1 MVSREEQIEELI
13 NNIMECNIKYLYK
26 YRSMKSP
33 ELVQRLEEIF
43 KNNYIY
49 LSDPTSFNDP
59 FECRPILTIPK
70 SMLKRDFYIKNMIR
84 TQFPLENK
92 KEQNKLIKEA
102 KFQIN
107 NSDYQEHVYREFIKT
122 IGIYSLSEKN
132 NDILM
137 WGHYANAHK
146 GLCIE
151 FDASQVNILFGLA
164 LKVYYSD
171 KYPIVN
177 TFDLDKPE
185 EFQKALLT
193 KSNHWD
199 YEKEWRIL
207 KLSDAGGPGKHYLS
221 PELITGVIMGALISP
236 QDKERVL
243 GWVSN
248 YPTKINIYQ
257 ATINRTEYKLDIEL
271 N

>member
-1 MVSREEQIEELI
+1 
-13 NNIMECNIKYLYK
+13 ME
-26 YRSMKSP
+26 SP
-33 ELVQRLEEIF
+33 ILVQRLKEIF
-43 KNNYIY
+43 NNNYIY

-59 FECRPILTIPK
+59 YECSPILTIPE
-70 SMLKRDFYIKNMIR
+70 SRLKRDFYIKNMIR
-84 TQFPLENK
+84 TQFPSKNK
-92 KEQNKLIKEA
+92 KEQEKLIKEA
-102 KFQIN
+102 KIQIN
-107 NSDYQEHVYREFIKT
+107 NSDYQELVYREFIKT

-151 FDASQVNILFGLA
+151 FDKSQINILFGLV
-164 LKVYYSD
+164 LKVNYSD

-177 TFDLDKPE
+177 TFDLDNPD
-185 EFQKALLT
+185 EFRKALLT

-199 YEKEWRIL
+199 YEQEWRIL
-207 KLSDAGGPGKHYLS
+207 KLSSAGGPGKHYFS
-221 PELITGVIMGALISP
+221 PELLTGVIMGALISP
-236 QDKERVL
+236 EDKEIIL

-257 ATINRTEYKLDIEL
+257 AKINRTEYQLDIEPI
-271 N
+271 